1 VDAGTT
7 FLLGTALGA
16 APFVIYLTIR
26 GALGAFFTTSFQTL
40 PKIIDAVWSLPFPD
54 LTSTFRSKNLNLHT
68 LSDFLLYEH
77 FRFILN
83 PLVIGLA
90 ILVLLWRRKR
100 WEWIDVAL
108 FALTAFAILTQRS
121 ALGRADFPHQYFSA
135 FLIGPMILILLVLF
149 ARVGRLWVALL
160 VPLLAV
166 AFGIQAAATVGFA
179 GSLAAPSAAL
189 IAKVGVWLVAEI
201 AFYFVVALGVASLLG
216 SRAQT
221 IAILLAWR
229 LALTP
234 LLMSITVLGLGR
246 DVIPGAAFERL
257 APQAIERSVQQGGGT
272 GISMTVGTAVIVLVA
287 WTAAALAL
295 GAWRTATRD
304 A

>member
-1 VDAGTT
+1 M
-7 FLLGTALGA
+7 TAVTATVPALRQR
-16 APFVIYLTIR
+16 PF
-26 GALGAFFTTSFQTL
+26 A
-40 PKIIDAVWSLPFPD
+40 
-54 LTSTFRSKNLNLHT
+54 
-68 LSDFLLYEH
+68 
-77 FRFILN
+77 
-83 PLVIGLA
+83 PLVRADLLKLRKSRAIVLTAAAMTIGTMVVAFGVLA
-90 ILVLLWRRKR
+90 ILHAVNPSHHGPAGGIANLGDSTGVLALIGSVAAVLIGSAAGAADLGSGVFRELVVTGRSR
-100 WEWIDVAL
+100 LAL
-108 FALTAFAILTQRS
+108 FA
-121 ALGRADFPHQYFSA
+121 
-135 FLIGPMILILLVLF
+135 
-149 ARVGRLWVALL
+149 ARIPGGLALL

-234 LLMSITVLGLGR
+234 LLMSITVLGVGR

-257 APQAIERSVQQGGGT
+257 APQAIERSVHQGGT